1 MNDELRKQC
10 KELKLFQGVAYTEI
24 AGFLE
29 VKRNSFYN
37 WLKGY
42 YDFSEERQ
50 ARLKEIIAFLK
61 EV

>member
-10 KELKLFQGVAYTEI
+10 KELKVFQGVPYAEI

-50 ARLKEIIAFLK
+50 ARLKEVIACLK